1 MKRSDIII
9 KNIKLGGVTIKIYTK
24 SGDKGRTSLYDG
36 ARVDKDD
43 IRVEAYGTIDELK
56 STLGVAKNLVDDQK
70 MRDQIEWIQTYL
82 FKVGGELA
90 TQDGEKF
97 KDRIKPEDI
106 KQLEEWIDLYVE
118 KMDQNGAFTFIL
130 PGTNGVAAA
139 LHVARTVCRRAE
151 RRMISLA
158 KVAVVADTI
167 MKFVNRLSDCLYAM
181 ARYMEDDIVAIR
193 APKSSE
199 E

>member
-1 MKRSDIII
+1 M
-9 KNIKLGGVTIKIYTK
+9 KIYTK
-24 SGDKGRTSLYDG
+24 SGDKGQTSLYDG

-43 IRVEAYGTIDELK
+43 IRVESYGTIDELK
-56 STLGVAKNLVDDQK
+56 STLGVAKNLLDDSD
-70 MRDQIEWIQTYL
+70 MRDQIEWIQKHL

-97 KDRIKPEDI
+97 ADRIKKEDI
-106 KQLEEWIDLYVE
+106 EQLEKWIDQYVE

-139 LHVARTVCRRAE
+139 LHVSRTVCRRAE

-158 KVAVVADTI
+158 KIAPVADTI
-167 MKFVNRLSDCLYAM
+167 MKFINRLSDFLYAM
-181 ARYMEDDIVAIR
+181 ARYMEDDIIAIR
-193 APKSSE
+193 APRSSKK
-199 E
+199 